1 VDTSDE
7 WIIKRTGISERRVL
21 DEDMPTYKLGVEA
34 AKKALADA
42 KVNPEEVDL
51 IIVTT
56 ETPDYLSLPCPVLF
70 KVKSEQPGRL
80 PLISM
85 LHAPDS
91 FMACPWPISLLSQ
104 LLQICVT
111 CGM

>member
-1 VDTSDE
+1 MRICRHTN
-7 WIIKRTGISERRVL
+7 WRG
-21 DEDMPTYKLGVEA
+21 GCQ
-34 AKKALADA
+34 KALADA

-56 ETPDYLSLPCPVLF
+56 ETPDYLSPSMSCLIQ
-70 KVKSEQPGRL
+70 SEIGATRRL

-104 LLQICVT
+104 AFTNMCYLWDVKDFRK
-111 CGM
+111 